1 MAILNYISATSTSP
15 PARQDPSATPSQPIP
30 NPRQT
35 KIILPKQKPLNG
47 SVTVAPGDS
56 GGTPTISK
64 ARRWWGKDEDP
75 LTSDEFI
82 WNRDFMDRMKKLV
95 EDPDSSKLSPE
106 PSIVEEL
113 EEPGFLSL
121 NRVMRLDS
129 LEVDLS
135 KELTSPSKLVLEQ
148 SIGVATQTRG
158 TMSQKWKSVP
168 IQGEKEKWD
177 RASMASTGGTNAM
190 LWEISQPKGD
200 PEELAAQS
208 REQYFKLK
216 KKLQILTLGIGGAG
230 LVSAYVSYSPEV
242 AASFGAGLLGSLV
255 YMRMLGNSVDAIAN
269 KKKRLMRG
277 GIAQPRLLVPVL
289 LVMVFNR
296 WNEILVPQYGLLHL
310 ELIPMLVGFFTYK
323 IATFLQAVEE
333 AIAIVGRKT
342 QV

>member
-1 MAILNYISATSTSP
+1 
-15 PARQDPSATPSQPIP
+15 
-30 NPRQT
+30 
-35 KIILPKQKPLNG
+35 
-47 SVTVAPGDS
+47 
-56 GGTPTISK
+56 
-64 ARRWWGKDEDP
+64 
-75 LTSDEFI
+75 
-82 WNRDFMDRMKKLV
+82 
-95 EDPDSSKLSPE
+95 
-106 PSIVEEL
+106 
-113 EEPGFLSL
+113 
-121 NRVMRLDS
+121 MRLDS